1 MKRYLVGTPPFLRDK
16 RMEFFE
22 QPENLALITAI
33 LIIAYFIFKTKKK
46 VITFNSIENTAPN
59 PHSYSPIGE
68 SVDIHYTNWKNESK
82 SFRIDTLSVLH
93 KGLFISAATLPS
105 GNRISFRISN
115 ITNKQDIQAHIDRA
129 KYEASLS
136 AAERRQ
142 LAYHRKRGTTS
153 EKYQH
158 LLTKIA
164 TNTRSN

>member
-1 MKRYLVGTPPFLRDK
+1 
-16 RMEFFE
+16 MEFFE
-22 QPENLALITAI
+22 QPENLAIIVAI
-33 LIIAYFIFKTKKK
+33 LIVAYFIFRPRKK
-46 VITFNSIENTAPN
+46 VSTFNSIENTTPN

-68 SVDIHYTNWKNESK
+68 SVDIHYTNWKNEPK
-82 SFRIDTLSVLH
+82 VFKIDALSMLH

-105 GNRISFRISN
+105 GSRISFRISN
-115 ITNKQDIQAHIDRA
+115 ITNKDNIQPHIDRA

-136 AAERRQ
+136 AGERRQ